1 MNKENMMKKQ
11 NKKRTYLKPQDV
23 VRLINEWETK
33 TMSEWSREFNISYQ
47 SLSKMIN
54 EIRSQDAKLCPKQG
68 KKRRSRQS
76 IVSEA
81 LEILKNN

>member
-23 VRLINEWETK
+23 VRLINELETK

>member
-1 MNKENMMKKQ
+1 MKKQ
-11 NKKRTYLKPQDV
+11 TKKRTYLKPQDV
-23 VRLINEWETK
+23 VRLINEWETR

-54 EIRSQDAKLCPKQG
+54 EIRSQDPKLCPKQG
-68 KKRRSRQS
+68 KKRRSRKS

-81 LEILKNN
+81 LEILKTS